1 MAYPPMG
8 LLYLAACLEK
18 IGHSIEIVELGGN
31 IDWRHRTAEIQADLY
46 GIQVVTPNFP
56 ICKEIVDLIKANQPD
71 KPVILGGVHPTF
83 LAEECLNN
91 TRCDAVVTGEAETI
105 IGKVVK
111 EADNGELKSR
121 IYSGGLVKVSDI
133 PKPARHLVDLQKY
146 LPGGEKTTTVY
157 TSRGCPFNCAF
168 CSRITGRT
176 YREFPISR
184 VIEEVEE
191 VTQEY
196 GFKHIL
202 FGDDDIGLNQ
212 KRVMEICNAI
222 KRFDI
227 GFRLNQDV
235 RILSDETLQVAAEAG
250 CTEISFGVESG
261 SNKMLKSMNKG
272 TTAKTNTR
280 AIKMTQS
287 HGIKAKAYFVV
298 NFPGEDEV
306 SVKETL
312 RWAEE
317 TRPDKW
323 FLSVFAPL
331 PGSPVFEN
339 PEKFGITFLNK
350 KWGDYYLVGKEGSF
364 RPSFKAPGLNFE
376 QQRYL
381 HDLLHDGLVD
391 ILD

>member
-1 MAYPPMG
+1 MPPSPYLENDMAYPPMG

-191 VTQEY
+191 
-196 GFKHIL
+196 
-202 FGDDDIGLNQ
+202 
-212 KRVMEICNAI
+212 
-222 KRFDI
+222 
-227 GFRLNQDV
+227 
-235 RILSDETLQVAAEAG
+235 
-250 CTEISFGVESG
+250 
-261 SNKMLKSMNKG
+261 
-272 TTAKTNTR
+272 
-280 AIKMTQS
+280 
-287 HGIKAKAYFVV
+287 
-298 NFPGEDEV
+298 
-306 SVKETL
+306 
-312 RWAEE
+312 
-317 TRPDKW
+317 
-323 FLSVFAPL
+323 
-331 PGSPVFEN
+331 
-339 PEKFGITFLNK
+339 
-350 KWGDYYLVGKEGSF
+350 
-364 RPSFKAPGLNFE
+364 
-376 QQRYL
+376 
-381 HDLLHDGLVD
+381 
-391 ILD
+391 